1 MKFFRLFRLGGSAP
15 VARDRLQI
23 LLAHER
29 YSAKAPDLLAVMRE
43 EILSTVAK
51 HVEIDPGRV
60 NVHMK
65 RGKKISTLEIEI
77 EVPNNAPPFSTGSR
91 RKRPFV
97 QQAFRS
103 A

>member
-1 MKFFRLFRLGGSAP
+1 MRFFRLFRREGSAP

-29 YSAKAPDLLAVMRE
+29 YSPKPSDLLTIMRE

-51 HVEIDPGRV
+51 HVEIDPGKV
-60 NVHMK
+60 SVQMNH
-65 RGKKISTLEIEI
+65 GKKLSTLEIEI
-77 EVPNNAPPFSTGSR
+77 EIPNNPQPLSTRSR
-91 RKRPFV
+91 RKRPLV
-97 QQAFRS
+97 QAHRS

>member
-1 MKFFRLFRLGGSAP
+1 MRFFSLFRREGSAP

-29 YSAKAPDLLAVMRE
+29 YSPKPSDLLTIMRE

-51 HVEIDPGRV
+51 HVEIDPSKV
-60 NVHMK
+60 SVQMNH
-65 RGKKISTLEIEI
+65 GKTISTLEIEI
-77 EVPNNAPPFSTGSR
+77 EVPNHAPPLSTRSR
-91 RKRPFV
+91 RKRPLM
-97 QQAFRS
+97 QAHRS

>member
-1 MKFFRLFRLGGSAP
+1 MNFFGLFRWGGSAP

-29 YSAKAPDLLAVMRE
+29 HSPKASDLLTVVRE
-43 EILSTVAK
+43 EILFTVAK
-51 HVEIDPGRV
+51 QIDFDPGKVR
-60 NVHMK
+60 VHMK

-77 EVPNNAPPFSTGSR
+77 EMPNIAPRLSTRSGR
-91 RKRPFV
+91 RRPLV
-97 QQAFRS
+97 QAYRS

>member
-1 MKFFRLFRLGGSAP
+1 MKFLQLFRRRGSAP

-29 YSAKAPDLLAVMRE
+29 YAAKGPNLLEVMRE
-43 EILSTVAK
+43 EILSTVAR
-51 HVEIDPGRV
+51 HIEINPKKV
-60 NVHMK
+60 HVHMK

-77 EVPNNAPPFSTGSR
+77 EMPNNATQSSAGLRPR
-91 RKRPFV
+91 RPLV
-97 QQAFRS
+97 SAFRS